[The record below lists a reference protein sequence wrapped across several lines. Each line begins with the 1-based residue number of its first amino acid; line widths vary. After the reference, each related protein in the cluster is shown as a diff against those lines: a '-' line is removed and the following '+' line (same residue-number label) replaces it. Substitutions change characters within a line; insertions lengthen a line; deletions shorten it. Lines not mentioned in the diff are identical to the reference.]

1 MPKSVQ
7 FHAGDIAHESK
18 EAGERDVRGRRGDRN
33 RERTHPGEAIRF
45 RDTEETLLK
54 AKSHGPVT
62 FAKTVLLYGS

>member
-33 RERTHPGEAIRF
+33 REREHILEKQLGS
-45 RDTEETLLK
+45 ETQKRLC
-54 AKSHGPVT
+54 
-62 FAKTVLLYGS
+62 